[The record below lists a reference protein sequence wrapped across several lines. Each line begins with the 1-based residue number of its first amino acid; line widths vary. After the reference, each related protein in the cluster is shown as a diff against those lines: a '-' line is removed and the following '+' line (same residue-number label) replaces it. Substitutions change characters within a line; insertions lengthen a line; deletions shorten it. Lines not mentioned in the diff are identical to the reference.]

1 MMGDDVIATNV
12 LALVAHLN
20 CLGAL
25 GLKQLFS
32 GSGKFLRLKSSLKLA
47 LRLFLGYEI
56 WQ

>member
-56 WQ
+56 W